1 MIDGTT
7 NCEFCLFVSFFA
19 FFPELTHVEE
29 ALRGVGA
36 GALKPHEG
44 DEEGDG
50 VGDPD
55 EEDADPGQRH
65 GHVQVR
71 TRVCTHRACNVLCR
85 LFGAFP
91 AACSI
96 YIADRQSVNTTT
108 GRSVC
113 AFQGS
118 SLLSTTLVRANI
130 MPTSSARRA
139 F

>member
-71 TRVCTHRACNVLCR
+71 SLPALDLRRRPNVRVPIRLLPAIHRLDHQQKR
-85 LFGAFP
+85 KKKKD
-91 AACSI
+91 
-96 YIADRQSVNTTT
+96 DR
-108 GRSVC
+108 RKEK
-113 AFQGS
+113 AE
-118 SLLSTTLVRANI
+118 
-130 MPTSSARRA
+130 
-139 F
+139 